1 MSGSVSGSQRSQ
13 APPGVRPLRA
23 AEITAIGAGRRLYH
37 TQVISAEATVN
48 TILFHTAELEPP
60 ETEALGQIGE
70 RSFGICARA
79 GVLYQ
84 QAAEL
89 LAELH
94 DAESA
99 GPAGYEAGA
108 KNSSAMLSGSRKD
121 SAEP

>member
-1 MSGSVSGSQRSQ
+1 MATPQRSV
-13 APPGVRPLRA
+13 APPGVRPLRG

-37 TQVISAEATVN
+37 SHIITAEATVN
-48 TILFHTAELEPP
+48 TIMCHTGELEPS
-60 ETEALGQIGE
+60 EVEALRAIGE

-94 DAESA
+94 DAE
-99 GPAGYEAGA
+99 PAV
-108 KNSSAMLSGSRKD
+108 
-121 SAEP
+121 EP

>member
-1 MSGSVSGSQRSQ
+1 MAGAQRSE

-37 TQVISAEATVN
+37 SQIISADATVN
-48 TILFHTAELEPP
+48 TILFHTAQLEPP
-60 ETEALGQIGE
+60 EMDAFHQIGE

-84 QAAEL
+84 QAAD

-94 DAESA
+94 EAES
-99 GPAGYEAGA
+99 P
-108 KNSSAMLSGSRKD
+108 
-121 SAEP
+121 EP

>member
-1 MSGSVSGSQRSQ
+1 MTSPQRSV
-13 APPGVRPLRA
+13 APPGVRPLRG

-37 TQVISAEATVN
+37 SQIISADATVN
-48 TILFHTAELEPP
+48 TILCFTAQLEPP
-60 ETEALGQIGE
+60 EVEALQAIGE

-94 DAESA
+94 DADPSE
-99 GPAGYEAGA
+99 PA
-108 KNSSAMLSGSRKD
+108 L
-121 SAEP
+121 